1 MEVDVLRFSLF
12 FLTLIFFF
20 SALAVNL
27 PNFVDLVEKHGASV
41 VNVRAL
47 PAVAENKV
55 LPLSRS
61 PSLEDLLR
69 FFESLPDAIPEENA
83 LGSGFII
90 SEDGYIVT
98 NHHVVARAEKVLV
111 TLTDRREFTATVV
124 GSDARSDLALL
135 KINSNTPLPT
145 VRFGKSDDLQV
156 GEWVLAIGS
165 PFGFENTATVGIV
178 SALNRSLPDENYVPF
193 IQTDVAIN
201 PGNSGGP
208 LFNTKGEVVG
218 VNSQIYSQTGGFMG
232 LSFAIPSDIVQEV
245 IAQLR
250 SQGRVVRGWLG
261 VLIQEVNFEEAQKLG
276 LDRPRGAKISQVLPG
291 SPAARAGIKNGDI
304 VLAFNGRRLESAS
317 RLPPMVGFLRPG
329 QKITLTVLRE
339 GRESTVNLVIAEL
352 PEQEAVAQLQNR
364 GQQTAFLQ
372 KYGFLAKD
380 LDEDMEKRLGVTSGV
395 LVTQVVGDP
404 ARAANLRAGD
414 VLLAIADTPITS
426 VEQMQTLLES
436 LPAGNY
442 LLRFQRQRRVQI
454 SAIEISR

>member
-1 MEVDVLRFSLF
+1 MLRYSLF
-12 FLTLIFFF
+12 LWLF
-20 SALAVNL
+20 SAFATAMAGAL

-41 VNVRAL
+41 VHVRAL
-47 PAVAENKV
+47 PAVADSMV
-55 LPLSRS
+55 PPLSRS
-61 PSLEDLLR
+61 PSLEELLR
-69 FFESLPDAIPEENA
+69 FFENLPENIPDDNA

-90 SEDGYIVT
+90 SADGFIVT
-98 NHHVVARAEKVLV
+98 NHHVVARADKVLV

-135 KINSNTPLPT
+135 KIDSDKPLPAL
-145 VRFGKSDDLQV
+145 RFGKSDDLQV

-165 PFGFENTATVGIV
+165 PFGFENSATSGIV

-208 LFNTKGEVVG
+208 LFNAQGEVIG

-232 LSFAIPSDIVQEV
+232 LSFAIPSDVAQEV

-261 VLIQEVNFEEAQKLG
+261 VLIEEVNFDEARKLG
-276 LDRPRGAKISQVLPG
+276 LDRPRGAKVAQVLPG
-291 SPAARAGIKNGDI
+291 SPAATAGLKAADI
-304 VLAFNGRRLESAS
+304 ILAFNGRSVESSS

-329 QKITLTVLRE
+329 QKITLTVLRDS
-339 GRESTVNLVIAEL
+339 RETTVNLVIAEL
-352 PEQEAVAQLQNR
+352 PEQEAVAQLQDR
-364 GQQTAFLQ
+364 SEQAVFLQ
-372 KYGFLAKD
+372 RYGFLAKD
-380 LDEDMEKRLGVTSGV
+380 LDEELEKQLAVTSGV
-395 LVTQVVGDP
+395 LVTQVVGEP

-414 VLLAIADTPITS
+414 VLLAVADTPITS
-426 VEQMQTLLES
+426 VAQLQTLLES

-442 LLRFQRQRRVQI
+442 LLRLQRQRRVQI
-454 SAIEISR
+454 TAIEISR

>member
-1 MEVDVLRFSLF
+1 MLRYSGFLWLFLSFSLAMAA
-12 FLTLIFFF
+12 
-20 SALAVNL
+20 SNL
-27 PNFVDLVEKHGASV
+27 PNFVDLVEKYGASV
-41 VNVRAL
+41 VHVRAL
-47 PAVAENKV
+47 PTENASAVA
-55 LPLSRS
+55 PLSGS
-61 PSLEDLLR
+61 PSLEELLR
-69 FFESLPDAIPEENA
+69 FFENLPENTPEENA

-90 SEDGYIVT
+90 SADGFIVT

-111 TLTDRREFTATVV
+111 TLTDRREFTARVV

-135 KINSNTPLPT
+135 KIDSDTPLPA
-145 VRFGKSDDLQV
+145 VRFGQSDALQV

-208 LFNTKGEVVG
+208 LFNTQGEVVG

-232 LSFAIPSDIVQEV
+232 LSFAIPSDVAQEV

-261 VLIQEVNFEEAQKLG
+261 VLIEEVNFEEARKIG
-276 LDRPRGAKISQVLPG
+276 LDRPRGAKVAQVLPG
-291 SPAARAGIKNGDI
+291 SPAASAGLKNGDI
-304 VLAFNGRRLESAS
+304 ILAFNGRPIESSS

-329 QKITLTVLRE
+329 QKITLNVLRE
-339 GRESTVNLVIAEL
+339 GRENNVNLVIAEL
-352 PEQEAVAQLQNR
+352 PEQEAVAQLQDR
-364 GQQTAFLQ
+364 SEQAVFLQ
-372 KYGFLAKD
+372 KYGFLAQD
-380 LDEDMEKRLGVTSGV
+380 LDEELEKQLGVTSGV
-395 LVTQVVGDP
+395 LVTQVVGEP

-414 VLLAIADTPITS
+414 VLLAVAETPITS
-426 VEQMQTLLES
+426 VSQLQTLLES

-442 LLRFQRQRRVQI
+442 LLRLQRQRRVQI
-454 SAIEISR
+454 TAIEISR